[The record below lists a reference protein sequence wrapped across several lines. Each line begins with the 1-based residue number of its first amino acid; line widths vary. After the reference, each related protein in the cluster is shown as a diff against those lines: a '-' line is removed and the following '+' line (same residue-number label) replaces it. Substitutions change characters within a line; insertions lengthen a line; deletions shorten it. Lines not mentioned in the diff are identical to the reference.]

1 MIISDLEHLEAV
13 SEESRIEGGLQMV
26 SGSSSASSGLA
37 TTGSVYTSNSSY
49 SSAYYSEYY
58 DYYYGGYQTSY
69 GTSSSGYASGSTSPS
84 YYY

>member
-13 SEESRIEGGLQMV
+13 GEESRIEGGLQMV

-37 TTGSVYTSNSSY
+37 TTGRVNTSNSSY

-58 DYYYGGYQTSY
+58 SYYGGYQTSY
-69 GTSSSGYASGSTSPS
+69 GTSSSGYASGSTSPG